1 MHQGATNDKIPR
13 IQSRKQKAYG
23 LEFYR
28 QEVHRLIIT
37 RSVNA
42 FANETNTAIRSLCL
56 YKRDEHPRDHPY
68 SAVFKFSTKT
78 PKHWGVAIPINSQHE
93 R

>member
-1 MHQGATNDKIPR
+1 MHLVATNGKILR
-13 IQSRKQKAYG
+13 IQSRKQKVYYR

-28 QEVHRLIIT
+28 QEVHRLFIT

-56 YKRDEHPRDHPY
+56 YKRDKHPHDHPN
-68 SAVFKFSTKT
+68 SAVFKFFTKM
-78 PKHWGVAIPINSQHE
+78 PKHWGVAIPHP
-93 R
+93 